1 MPFDPDAPLPWA
13 LDALPL
19 RSARY
24 RRHGAYYAG
33 AHPFPFAS
41 ERYRKDFGRMLEEAR
56 INLCARVVDAH
67 ADRLAVVA
75 FADRAGAEAEGETAA
90 AAWSIWLGN
99 SLDLRQ
105 GEVYQEAFRTGDA
118 YVLVWP
124 REDETGRP
132 VPRIFPQRADQVTVH
147 YDEEEPGRIDGA
159 AKAWLRDDLRWRLT
173 VYLPDRIEKYVTRE
187 PDRAGTGFPR
197 HPQSLEPWRP
207 EGEPWPLPNPYGVVP
222 LFHFANN
229 AFLGGFGRSELADV
243 EPVQDALNKTA
254 MDLLV
259 TSEYQ
264 AYPQR
269 WAVGV
274 AAFTDPETGEEAQ
287 PFAAG
292 ADRVWTVP
300 APDARFGEFMA
311 ANLGQLV
318 AQKQEL
324 QLDIARV
331 SSVPVHYLLMTGSFP
346 SGEALRTAEAPF
358 VAKLEDR
365 QRTFGAVWSD
375 ALEFALAID
384 GRPGADLSTRW
395 AAAAPRSEQET
406 WSVAQL
412 KLAAGVSP
420 DQVQRE
426 GGYSPEQIER
436 MAAENADALAAR
448 GATIPEAFA

>member
-1 MPFDPDAPLPWA
+1 MLPTEPLPWA

-19 RSARY
+19 RSERY
-24 RRHGAYYAG
+24 RRYGAYYEG
-33 AHPFPFAS
+33 AHRFPFAS
-41 ERYRKDFGRMLEEAR
+41 ERYRQDFGRMLAEAR

-67 ADRLAVVA
+67 ADRLAVVG
-75 FADRAGAEAEGETAA
+75 FGDRAQAEANDAAETA
-90 AAWSIWLGN
+90 WNLWLAN

-105 GEVYQEAFRTGDA
+105 GEVYQEAFRAGDA

-124 REDETGRP
+124 REDERGRP
-132 VPRIFPQRADQVTVH
+132 TPRLYPQRADQVTVH
-147 YDEEEPGRIDGA
+147 YSEDDPGLIDAA
-159 AKAWLRDDLRWRLT
+159 AKAWKREDGFWRLT
-173 VYLPDRIEKYVTRE
+173 LYLPDRIEKYVSRQSG
-187 PDRAGTGFPR
+187 PSSGAFPR
-197 HPQSLEPWRP
+197 GAESFVPYQP
-207 EGEPWPLPNPYGVVP
+207 EGEPWPLPNPWDAVP
-222 LFHFANN
+222 MFHFGTN
-229 AFLGGFGRSELADV
+229 AHLGGFGRCELADV
-243 EPVQDALNKTA
+243 IPIQDALNKTA

-259 TSEYQ
+259 TSEFM

-274 AAFTDPETGEEAQ
+274 AAFTDPDSGEEVR

-331 SSVPVHYLLMTGSFP
+331 SCVPVHYLLMSGSMP
-346 SGEALRTAEAPF
+346 SGESLKTAEAPF

-365 QRTFGAVWSD
+365 QRAFGAIWAD
-375 ALEFALAID
+375 ALAFALRLD
-384 GRPGADLSTRW
+384 GQAPAELATRW

-420 DQVQRE
+420 DQVMRE
-426 GGYSPEQIER
+426 GGYSAEQI
-436 MAAENADALAAR
+436 AAMQSETTDALAAR
-448 GATIPEAFA
+448 GAVIPEAFA